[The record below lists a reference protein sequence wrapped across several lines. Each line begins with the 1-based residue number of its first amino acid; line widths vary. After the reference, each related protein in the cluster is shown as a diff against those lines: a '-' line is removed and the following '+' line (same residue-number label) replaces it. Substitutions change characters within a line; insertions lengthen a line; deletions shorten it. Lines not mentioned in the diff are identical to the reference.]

1 MTRDLVGPERLLFG
15 TDHPF
20 WDPRDA
26 MRTARALEWPPDE
39 LLALLGGNAARLL
52 KLDA

>member
-1 MTRDLVGPERLLFG
+1 LLFG

-26 MRTARALEWPPDE
+26 IKTVRALEWPPDE
-39 LLALLGGNAARLL
+39 LLALLGGNAERLL
-52 KLDA
+52 KLPVPVDTRIEART